1 MQTQPQAPF
10 RQRHN
15 FLSAPAQINHPA
27 ITGVLNRGAVAS
39 EDAICFFQLH
49 LLFQIIPYYCYCQW
63 CSQG

>member
-49 LLFQIIPYYCYCQW
+49 LLFQIIP
-63 CSQG
+63 